1 MIFIPRQIRTFRAL
15 TKIPRIFARQA
26 HYLAV
31 YIVASTILLAQ
42 GCIGPFAGRR
52 QVPQLTG
59 PPSLRGE
66 FDSIEATARLTWGQA
81 PRRGFL
87 RYEIQ
92 RSDGGDFS
100 LVAQTEAADDTSYV
114 DAKLRADVAYRYR
127 VASYFGGEETEHAL
141 LSTVVEGGIHRY
153 VNGWPVGEPEEAFLP
168 TRLAIDSRGVVAVAG
183 AGSGRVVRFDR
194 AGQPLDE
201 LTFTTEPLACLAAGA
216 LDGPSLALD
225 SEGNLYVI
233 YNVRR
238 DSGRPQAFWSKYN
251 AAGER
256 LWTRPLEGLFAR
268 HIAVG
273 DDDQI
278 YVESIS
284 QLQQF
289 DRNGE
294 RQKQYLVP
302 ALLVASLRFWS
313 GRFAAL
319 IEPLTLVEGDWQAP
333 RLVLY
338 EGMERATPGLVIGR
352 DPASPQDQGD
362 GLLQRPTDF
371 VVDEASQRSFVVN
384 AGLQRVEV
392 FRDARFSTRWGEEG
406 RRPGQF
412 RFAGETAVIDDI
424 EQGTVIERRVVAGGI
439 ARDREGYIYV
449 ADTFNNRLQKFQP

>member
-1 MIFIPRQIRTFRAL
+1 ML
-15 TKIPRIFARQA
+15 QA
-26 HYLAV
+26 HNLAI
-31 YIVASTILLAQ
+31 YMVAAAVLLVQ
-42 GCIGPFAGRR
+42 GCIGPFAHR
-52 QVPQLTG
+52 QQAPQPTG
-59 PPSLRGE
+59 PPSLRVE
-66 FDSIEATARLTWGQA
+66 FDSVEATARLTWGQA

-92 RSDGGDFS
+92 RSDGADFL
-100 LVAQTEAADDTSYV
+100 LVAETEAADDTSYS
-114 DAKLRADVAYRYR
+114 DAKLRANVAYRYR
-127 VASYFGGEETEHAL
+127 VASYFDGEETEHAL

-153 VNGWPVGEPEEAFLP
+153 VNTWSVGEPGEAFLP
-168 TRLAIDSRGVVAVAG
+168 TRLVIDSCGVVAVVG

-201 LTFTTEPLACLAAGA
+201 LTFTTEPLACLAAGS

-225 SEGNLYVI
+225 SEANLYVI

-238 DSGRPQAFWSKYN
+238 DGGRPQAFWSKYD
-251 AAGER
+251 AGGKQ
-256 LWTRPLEGLFAR
+256 LWTHPLEGLFAR

-273 DDDQI
+273 EDGQI
-278 YVESIS
+278 FIESIS

-289 DRNGE
+289 DRDGE

-302 ALLVASLRFWS
+302 ALLVSSLRFWS

-319 IEPLTLVEGDWQAP
+319 IEPLTLIEGDWQAP

-338 EGMERATPGLVIGR
+338 EGMEREMAGLIIGR

-371 VVDEASQRSFVVN
+371 VVDEVSQRSFVVN

-392 FRDARFSTRWGEEG
+392 FCGDRFLTRWGAEG
-406 RRPGQF
+406 SRAGQF
-412 RFAGETAVIDDI
+412 RFAGEATVIDDI
-424 EQGTVIERRVVAGGI
+424 EQGTVVERRVVAGGI
-439 ARDREGYIYV
+439 ARDQEGYIYV